1 MNKAIVVFLREE
13 SMVEFWLSVDYLLM
27 FSTSVASNLAR
38 KVMLSNV
45 PPVIS
50 NDSLERILGRYSKL
64 VGPIKMIPLSLKN
77 PDLKRYVF

>member
-1 MNKAIVVFLREE
+1 
-13 SMVEFWLSVDYLLM
+13 
-27 FSTSVASNLAR
+27 
-38 KVMLSNV
+38 MLSNV

-50 NDSLERILGRYSKL
+50 NYSLERLLGRYSKL